1 VVAFHQL
8 ALGWPRLGVE
18 TRTQHWREHS
28 DCCVVVVV
36 RISPSSRY
44 NLSTSPVE
52 GVGNAS
58 RSVATF
64 WLAMVK
70 AVCYPPSWLMVGATP
85 LA

>member
-1 VVAFHQL
+1 VAFRHL

-18 TRTQHWREHS
+18 TPTQHWREHS
-28 DCCVVVVV
+28 DCCVAVVV
-36 RISPSSRY
+36 RISPSWRY
-44 NLSTSPVE
+44 NLSTSPAE
-52 GVGNAS
+52 GMGNAS

-64 WLAMVK
+64 WLAMVN